1 MSDLAE
7 KIEEAAPAS
16 APAPAKRDKTVA
28 DLVLASRDQFA
39 LALAGNID
47 PDKFTR
53 VAITTLR
60 TTPKLAQC
68 NEMSLLGAF
77 MACAQLGLE
86 PSGPLGHA
94 YLVPFGKEVQLI
106 VGYQGLIELAYRS
119 GRVMSI
125 VARPVH
131 ENDEFEFEYGLH
143 DKLRHVP
150 APTNRGAMTHV
161 YAVAHLAG
169 GGVIPVVMAKVE
181 VDAVKAR
188 SPGAKKPDSP
198 WKSDYEAMA
207 MKSAVRRLFK
217 WLPSSVE
224 SHAALGADEG
234 VVKGVASSLE
244 ELPEVIDVEGVEV

>member
-1 MSDLAE
+1 MADLAE
-7 KIEEAAPAS
+7 KIEDAAPA
-16 APAPAKRDKTVA
+16 APVKKQDTVA
-28 DLVLASRDQFA
+28 DLVLKSRDQFA

-53 VAITTLR
+53 VAITTIR
-60 TTPKLAQC
+60 TTPKLNQADP
-68 NEMSLLGAF
+68 MSLLGAF

-119 GRVMSI
+119 GRVMSL

-131 ENDEFEFEYGLH
+131 AEDEFEFAYGLH
-143 DKLRHVP
+143 DTLRHVP
-150 APTNRGAMTHV
+150 AEGNRGAMTHV

-169 GGVIPVVMAKVE
+169 GGVIPVVMSKGE
-181 VDAVKAR
+181 VDAVMNR
-188 SPGAKKPDSP
+188 SPGAKKADSP
-198 WKSDYEAMA
+198 WKTDYEAMA

-224 SHAALGADEG
+224 SQAALGADEG
-234 VVKGVASSLE
+234 VVKGIANSVE
-244 ELPEVIDVEGVEV
+244 ELGEVIDVEAIE